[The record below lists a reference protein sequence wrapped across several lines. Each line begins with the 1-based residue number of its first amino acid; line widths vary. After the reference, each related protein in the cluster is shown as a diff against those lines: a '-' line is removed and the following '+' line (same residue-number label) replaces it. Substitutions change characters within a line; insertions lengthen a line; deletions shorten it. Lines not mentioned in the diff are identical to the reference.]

1 MLSPIVFFNFLKK
14 KGISFYVGVPDS
26 LLKNFCNYVSNKVSK
41 KNHIISANEGSA
53 IAIASGYNIATRKI
67 PLVYLQNSGLGNTIN
82 PILSLSDKKVYSL
95 PMLIMVGWRGQPGIK
110 DEPQHISQG
119 SCTISLIKS
128 LKKKYKILN
137 GNFKSD
143 LLKTNS
149 ALKIAKKNQEPVFLI
164 VKKNTFEKIIEPKKD
179 QSNLISREEA
189 IDLITSVFKKNIKI
203 ISSTGM
209 ISRELYEIRKKKNDK
224 SFNDFLT
231 VGSMGHASQI
241 ALGIS
246 LNSKKKIICLDGDGA
261 FLMHMGGVSTIGDL
275 KIKNYLHIVLN
286 NFSHDSVGGQPT
298 SAKTTSL
305 SNVAKAC
312 GYKNII
318 GPLKSK
324 TQIIKKLNY
333 ILKKKTGPSFVEILV
348 KKGFRKNL
356 GRPKE
361 KPIENKNNFFKNLNS
376 LEIIDQYLKNS
387 LNVKKV

>member
-26 LLKNFCNYVSNKVSK
+26 LLKNFCHYVSNKVSK

-209 ISRELYEIRKKKNDK
+209 ISRELYEIRKKQNDK

-305 SNVAKAC
+305 SNMAKAC

-333 ILKKKTGPSFVEILV
+333 MLKKKTGPSFVEILV

-361 KPIENKNNFFKNLNS
+361 KPIENKNNFFKNL
-376 LEIIDQYLKNS
+376 
-387 LNVKKV
+387 KK

>member
-26 LLKNFCNYVSNKVSK
+26 LLKNFCHYVSNKVSK

-209 ISRELYEIRKKKNDK
+209 ISRELYEIRKKQNDK

-305 SNVAKAC
+305 SNIAKAC

-333 ILKKKTGPSFVEILV
+333 MLKKKTGPSFVEILV

-361 KPIENKNNFFKNLNS
+361 KPIENKNNFFKNL
-376 LEIIDQYLKNS
+376 
-387 LNVKKV
+387 KK

>member
-26 LLKNFCNYVSNKVSK
+26 LLKNFCHYVSNKVSK

-209 ISRELYEIRKKKNDK
+209 ISRELYEIRKKQNDK

-305 SNVAKAC
+305 SNIAKAC

-361 KPIENKNNFFKNLNS
+361 KPIENKNNFFKNL
-376 LEIIDQYLKNS
+376 
-387 LNVKKV
+387 KK

>member
-26 LLKNFCNYVSNKVSK
+26 LLKNFCHYVSNKVSK

-209 ISRELYEIRKKKNDK
+209 ISRELYENRKKQNDK

-305 SNVAKAC
+305 SNIAKAC

-361 KPIENKNNFFKNLNS
+361 KPIENKNNFFKNL
-376 LEIIDQYLKNS
+376 
-387 LNVKKV
+387 KK

>member
-1 MLSPIVFFNFLKK
+1 M
-14 KGISFYVGVPDS
+14 
-26 LLKNFCNYVSNKVSK
+26 
-41 KNHIISANEGSA
+41 
-53 IAIASGYNIATRKI
+53 
-67 PLVYLQNSGLGNTIN
+67 VYLQNSGLGNTIN

-209 ISRELYEIRKKKNDK
+209 ISRELYEIRKKQNDK

-305 SNVAKAC
+305 SNIAKAC

-333 ILKKKTGPSFVEILV
+333 MLKKKTGPSFVEILV

-361 KPIENKNNFFKNLNS
+361 KPIENKNNFFKNL
-376 LEIIDQYLKNS
+376 
-387 LNVKKV
+387 KK